1 MEDNAGNGK
10 PTLAEQLAHYE
21 ATGELLPGATLL
33 EGLVR
38 VDGYLRAV
46 ALAKRSERAHESSLA
61 T

>member
-1 MEDNAGNGK
+1 MKDKQTDGR

-38 VDGYLRAV
+38 IDGYLRAV
-46 ALAKRSERAHESSLA
+46 ADSQRPQRPQESSLA
-61 T
+61 V